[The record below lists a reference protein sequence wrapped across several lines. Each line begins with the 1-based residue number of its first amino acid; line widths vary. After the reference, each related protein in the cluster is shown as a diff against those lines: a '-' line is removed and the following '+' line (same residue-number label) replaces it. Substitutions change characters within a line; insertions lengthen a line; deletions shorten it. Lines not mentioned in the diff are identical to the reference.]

1 MPSLIDVITP
11 IYKRMKRYFYLLLL
25 NFLIVS
31 FTYAQVKVTGKVQ
44 TDNNVPLVA
53 ATAYLMKAKTAII
66 LKAVVTDE
74 NGEYQF
80 TDVQTGSYYID
91 VKMIG
96 YTSNKSNTFDINKT
110 TYNVATI
117 LLNAD
122 TRKLQ
127 EVAVEGKRPMVESKP
142 GKLVL
147 NVENSP
153 LAAGNNALDI
163 VQRAP
168 GVSLDNNNNLQL
180 MGQSGVSV
188 TIDGRQTYMSG
199 EQLVNFLKSTD
210 GNQIKSVEVITTRAA
225 KDDAEGAVGT
235 INIVL
240 KKNRMEGFNGTFNL
254 TAGRGEKF
262 RGNSSLSLNYK
273 KNNTTVFGSY
283 AYSDEKSY
291 RKLLLDRIIQNKD
304 VKTYF
309 KQRSILDE
317 QEKNHSYRFG
327 VEQKTSARN
336 TLTVQ
341 FNGSNNIE
349 YNDND
354 SKTNVGKSFTTLDSL
369 LISTSAFKELFDRY
383 SANLNNEFR
392 IDSNGRKLTLDLD
405 WSKFKSSKRVSYNN
419 QYFDGQM
426 DAITPE
432 EIQRSRMPIGIDIY
446 VAKLDYEQPLTKVS
460 KLEMGAKYSNV
471 TSDNDLTFEDF
482 LNNSWINNEKR
493 TNHFVYKEQ
502 IAAGYIDYNNTIGKW
517 GLKVG
522 ARGEYT
528 FSDGNSLTLNK
539 QVKRNYF
546 KLFPNANL
554 TYTLHENHILSLGY
568 ARKITR
574 PNYRQL
580 NPFDYF
586 IDKLTFERGNPYLN
600 PQFSNEFTL
609 NYTLMQRYNVTLGI
623 NDVRDAI
630 VESMGQDS
638 VLKQTW
644 VIRENLGKNLTAY
657 LNLNIPITVSKI
669 WSMNNNITGI
679 HFNFDGMVSG
689 HPLKRKSFLL
699 QATSMHNL
707 KLAKSL
713 SANVNLRYFSPFK
726 YNVYDMKARWDMEVG
741 ATKTF
746 KDQRSSLKL
755 AVSDLFNTGNQNLK
769 TNFGDFDSSIRQYQD
784 RRVVRLTYSY
794 KFGNLK
800 NNYRKK
806 DTSNEEKERA
816 Q

>member
-1 MPSLIDVITP
+1 
-11 IYKRMKRYFYLLLL
+11 MKRYFYLLLL
-25 NFLIVS
+25 NFLMAS
-31 FTYAQVKVTGKVQ
+31 FACAQVKVTGKVHVE
-44 TDNNVPLVA
+44 NNVPLA
-53 ATAYLMKAKTAII
+53 SATAYLMKAKTTVI
-66 LKAVVTDE
+66 LKAVVTDG
-74 NGEYQF
+74 NGEYHF
-80 TDVQTGSYYID
+80 SDIKGGSYYID
-91 VKMIG
+91 VKMVG
-96 YTSNKSNTFDINKT
+96 YTANKSNVFDISKSD
-110 TYNVATI
+110 YKVPAI
-117 LLNAD
+117 LLNTD

-147 NVENSP
+147 NVENAP

-240 KKNRMEGFNGTFNL
+240 KKNRMEGFNGTFNM

-273 KNNTTVFGSY
+273 KNNMTVFGSY
-283 AYSDEKSY
+283 AYSDEKSH
-291 RKLLLDRIIQNKD
+291 RKLLLDRVIQNKGE
-304 VKTYF
+304 KTYF

-317 QEKNHSYRFG
+317 KEQNHSYRFG
-327 VEQKTSARN
+327 VEQRTSARN

-369 LISTSAFKELFDRY
+369 LISTSQFKELFDRY

-446 VAKLDYEQPLTKVS
+446 VAKLDYEQPLTKIS

-707 KLAKSL
+707 KVAKSL

>member
-1 MPSLIDVITP
+1 
-11 IYKRMKRYFYLLLL
+11 MKRYFYLLLL
-25 NFLIVS
+25 NFLIAS
-31 FTYAQVKVTGKVQ
+31 FAYAQVKVTGNVRVE
-44 TDNNVPLVA
+44 NNVPLA
-53 ATAYLMKAKTAII
+53 SATAYLMKAKTTVI

-80 TDVQTGSYYID
+80 SDIQAGSYYVD
-91 VKMIG
+91 VKMVG
-96 YTSNKSNTFDINKT
+96 YTAHKSNVFDISKSD
-110 TYNVATI
+110 YKVPTI
-117 LLNAD
+117 LLNTD

-240 KKNRMEGFNGTFNL
+240 KKNRMEGFNGTFNM
-254 TAGRGEKF
+254 TAGQGEKF

-283 AYSDEKSY
+283 AYSNEKSH
-291 RKLLLDRIIQNKD
+291 RKLLLDRVIQNKGE
-304 VKTYF
+304 KTYF

-317 QEKNHSYRFG
+317 KEQNHSYRFG
-327 VEQKTSARN
+327 VEQRTSARN

-369 LISTSAFKELFDRY
+369 LISTSQFKELFDRY

-405 WSKFKSSKRVSYNN
+405 WSKFKSSKRVGYNN
-419 QYFDGQM
+419 QYFDGQL

-446 VAKLDYEQPLTKVS
+446 VAKLDYEQPLSKVS

-554 TYTLHENHILSLGY
+554 TYTLDENHILSLGY

-726 YNVYDMKARWDMEVG
+726 YNVYDMKARWDMEIG

>member
-1 MPSLIDVITP
+1 MVC
-11 IYKRMKRYFYLLLL
+11 F
-25 NFLIVS
+25 VH
-31 FTYAQVKVTGKVQ
+31 AQVRITGSVQ
-44 TDNNVPLVA
+44 SEHNEPLPL
-53 ATAYLMKAKTAII
+53 ATVYLTKTNTTVV
-66 LKAVVTDE
+66 LKAAVTDE
-74 NGEYQF
+74 NGHYQF
-80 TDVQTGSYYID
+80 AEVKPGNYRID

-96 YTSNKSNTFDINKT
+96 YLSDKSNAFDIAQSDYSLPIIQLKT
-110 TYNVATI
+110 
-117 LLNAD
+117 D

-153 LAAGNNALDI
+153 MAAGNNALDI

-180 MGQSGVSV
+180 MGQSGVAV

-240 KKNRMEGFNGTFNL
+240 KKNRMEGFNGSFNL
-254 TAGRGEKF
+254 TAGSGEKF

-273 KNNTTVFGSY
+273 KENTTVFGSY
-283 AYSDEKSY
+283 AYSDEKAY
-291 RKLLLDRIIQNKD
+291 RQLHIDRIIQND
-304 VKTYF
+304 GVKSYF
-309 KQRSILDE
+309 NQKSVLDE
-317 QEKNHSYRFG
+317 KERNHSYRFG
-327 VEQKTSARN
+327 IEQRTSLRN
-336 TLTVQ
+336 TLTLQ
-341 FNGSNNIE
+341 FNGSNNTE
-349 YNDND
+349 YNDNN
-354 SKTNVGKSFTTLDSL
+354 SLTNIGHSFAQYDTILVSN
-369 LISTSAFKELFDRY
+369 SAFKELFDRY
-383 SANLNNEFR
+383 SANLNNEFK
-392 IDSNGRKLTLDLD
+392 IDSNGRKLTFDLD
-405 WSKFKSSKRVSYNN
+405 WSKFKSSKRVNYHN
-419 QYFDGQM
+419 QYFDLNWSPF
-426 DAITPE
+426 APE
-432 EIQRSRMPIGIDIY
+432 EIQRSGMPIGIDIY
-446 VAKLDYEQPLTKVS
+446 VAKFDYEHPLSKVS
-460 KLEMGAKYSNV
+460 KLEIGAKYSNV

-482 LNNSWINNEKR
+482 LNNSWIDNVKR

-502 IAAGYIDYNNTIGKW
+502 IAAGYVDYNNTVGKW
-517 GLKVG
+517 GVKIGL
-522 ARGEYT
+522 RGEFT
-528 FSDGNSLTLNK
+528 LSDGHSLTLNK

-546 KLFPNANL
+546 QLFPNANL
-554 TYTLHENHILSLGY
+554 TYTVNENHILSLGY

-623 NDVRDAI
+623 NDIKDAI

-638 VLKQTW
+638 VQKQTW
-644 VIRENLGKNLTAY
+644 VIRENLGRNLTAY
-657 LNLNIPITVSKI
+657 LNLNIPVTVSKI
-669 WSMNNNITGI
+669 WNMNNNLTGI
-679 HFNFDGMVSG
+679 HFNFDGMVAG
-689 HPLKRKSFLL
+689 YPLKRKSFLL
-699 QATSMHNL
+699 QANSMHNL
-707 KLAKSL
+707 KLSKSL

-726 YNVYDMKARWDMEVG
+726 YNVYDMEARWDMEVG

-755 AVSDLFNTGNQNLK
+755 AVTDLFNTGNQNLR
-769 TNFGDFDSSIRQYQD
+769 TNFGSFDSSIRQYQD

>member
-1 MPSLIDVITP
+1 
-11 IYKRMKRYFYLLLL
+11 MKRYFYLLLL
-25 NFLIVS
+25 NFLITS
-31 FTYAQVKVTGKVQ
+31 FAYAQVKVTGKVHVE
-44 TDNNVPLVA
+44 NNVPLA
-53 ATAYLMKAKTAII
+53 SATAYLMKAKTTVI

-80 TDVQTGSYYID
+80 SDIQAGSYY
-91 VKMIG
+91 VEAKMVG
-96 YTSNKSNTFDINKT
+96 YTANKSNVFDISKSDHK
-110 TYNVATI
+110 VPAI
-117 LLNAD
+117 LLNTD

-240 KKNRMEGFNGTFNL
+240 KKNRMEGFNGTFNM

-283 AYSDEKSY
+283 AYSDEKSH
-291 RKLLLDRIIQNKD
+291 RKLLLDRVIQNKGE
-304 VKTYF
+304 KTYF

-317 QEKNHSYRFG
+317 KEQNHSYRFG
-327 VEQKTSARN
+327 VEQRTSARN
-336 TLTVQ
+336 TLTLQ

-369 LISTSAFKELFDRY
+369 LISTSQFKELFDRY

-405 WSKFKSSKRVSYNN
+405 WSKFKSSKRVGYNN

-446 VAKLDYEQPLTKVS
+446 VAKLDYEQPLSKVS

-657 LNLNIPITVSKI
+657 LNLNIPVTVSKI

-689 HPLKRKSFLL
+689 YPLKRTSFLL

-713 SANVNLRYFSPFK
+713 SANVNLRYFSPFN

>member
-1 MPSLIDVITP
+1 
-11 IYKRMKRYFYLLLL
+11 MKRYFYLLLL
-25 NFLIVS
+25 NFLITS
-31 FTYAQVKVTGKVQ
+31 FAYAQVKVTGKVHVE
-44 TDNNVPLVA
+44 NNVPLVS
-53 ATAYLMKAKTAII
+53 ATAYLMKAKTTVI

-80 TDVQTGSYYID
+80 SDIQAGSYY
-91 VKMIG
+91 VEAKMVG
-96 YTSNKSNTFDINKT
+96 YTTNKSNVFDISKSDHK
-110 TYNVATI
+110 VPAI
-117 LLNAD
+117 LLNTD

-147 NVENSP
+147 NVENAP

-240 KKNRMEGFNGTFNL
+240 KKNRMEGFNGTFNM

-283 AYSDEKSY
+283 ACSDEKSH
-291 RKLLLDRIIQNKD
+291 RKLLLDRVIQNKGE
-304 VKTYF
+304 KTYF

-317 QEKNHSYRFG
+317 KEQNHSYRFG
-327 VEQKTSARN
+327 VEQRTSARN
-336 TLTVQ
+336 TLTLQ

-369 LISTSAFKELFDRY
+369 LISTSQFKELFDRY

-405 WSKFKSSKRVSYNN
+405 WSKFKSSKRVGYNN

-446 VAKLDYEQPLTKVS
+446 VAKLDYEQPLSKVS

-657 LNLNIPITVSKI
+657 LNLNIPVTVSKI

-689 HPLKRKSFLL
+689 YPLKRTSFLL

-713 SANVNLRYFSPFK
+713 SANVNLRYFSPFN

-816 Q
+816 L